1 MIRLRIGGVPEHF
14 NLPWRQAI
22 EDGSFKKVGLD
33 LHWSD
38 MTGGTGQM
46 VRGLETGS
54 LDVAV
59 LLTEGLTLAVLKG
72 LKAKILQVYVTS
84 PLCWGIHTPF
94 DSKTTSVNDTSSPT
108 FAISREGSGSH
119 LMAYVLAD
127 KLNWQNE
134 DLNFN
139 VAGDIYGGLWA
150 LQNKKADFF
159 LWEKYTTAPFVQQKK
174 CRRID
179 EIYTPWPCFV
189 IAVRNEVYYSNP
201 EQLHLLQEVIIKAAK
216 ELKNDPIAAEKI
228 AWRYNLEI
236 NDATKWLQ
244 ETSWAL
250 SKEEKLTEIEHVV
263 SYLNK
268 INLITSEETS
278 DWENKLI
285 VR

>member
-1 MIRLRIGGVPEHF
+1 
-14 NLPWRQAI
+14 
-22 EDGSFKKVGLD
+22 
-33 LHWSD
+33 
-38 MTGGTGQM
+38 
-46 VRGLETGS
+46 
-54 LDVAV
+54 
-59 LLTEGLTLAVLKG
+59 
-72 LKAKILQVYVTS
+72 
-84 PLCWGIHTPF
+84 
-94 DSKTTSVNDTSSPT
+94 
-108 FAISREGSGSH
+108 
-119 LMAYVLAD
+119 
-127 KLNWQNE
+127 
-134 DLNFN
+134 
-139 VAGDIYGGLWA
+139 
-150 LQNKKADFF
+150 
-159 LWEKYTTAPFVQQKK
+159 
-174 CRRID
+174 
-179 EIYTPWPCFV
+179 
-189 IAVRNEVYYSNP
+189 VYYSNP

>member
-127 KLNWQNE
+127 KVNWQNE

-159 LWEKYTTAPFVQQKK
+159 LWEKYTTAPFVQQEK
-174 CRRID
+174 CLRID

-201 EQLHLLQEVIIKAAK
+201 DQLNLLQEVIMQSAK

-236 NDATKWLQ
+236 NDARKWLQ